1 MDGRELR
8 CTNGPTGE
16 NPVRMSDARVLS
28 HAYVW
33 VPILAPDTLF
43 CPLHFSR
50 DSRVHL
56 LGILLR
62 GARLSSAPMGFE

>member
-8 CTNGPTGE
+8 CTNGLTGA
-16 NPVRMSDARVLS
+16 NPVRKSDAPRAESRVW
-28 HAYVW
+28 W

-50 DSRVHL
+50 DSRVHS